1 MVPTEPESP
10 LYFGLLPVLR
20 ILRGAKFIWK
30 KRKFLLLVKKCYFK
44 VGDKIFTKNIK
55 HFATI
60 LDNGSIKNGVG
71 IGSIHQIGA
80 IIKESESCNG
90 WMYWCYNDNGKIRL
104 IDEKRKEYRIKN
116 AG

>member
-1 MVPTEPESP
+1 MG
-10 LYFGLLPVLR
+10 YFK
-20 ILRGAKFIWK
+20 ICKEE
-30 KRKFLLLVKKCYFK
+30 LVKKGYFK
-44 VGDKIFTKNIK
+44 VGDKIFTKNNK
-55 HFATI
+55 HFAII
-60 LDNGSIKNGVG
+60 LENGNIKNEVG